1 MAWPQLAWPN
11 RPSKAGCTGWKLHQ
25 MPRALQ
31 HSRPCCVQ
39 CVGREAPSSARP
51 PFLCPA
57 CAGVTGAAKRILPRL
72 GLEFYPQRTRNRYER
87 GGVTAALVDAYRTPQ
102 LVRGWERGL
111 LRFIA
116 ARVAGGGGLAA
127 SLRSR
132 GADDERGGQA
142 AELARVVAEHGIK
155 ARARPP
161 APGSAARLSWG
172 EGGGESVCDR
182 MMCLHAPA

>member
-1 MAWPQLAWPN
+1 V
-11 RPSKAGCTGWKLHQ
+11 PSVRRCD
-25 MPRALQ
+25 
-31 HSRPCCVQ
+31 
-39 CVGREAPSSARP
+39 GRGQPDPATFGYRVLTAAHAR
-51 PFLCPA
+51 
-57 CAGVTGAAKRILPRL
+57 
-72 GLEFYPQRTRNRYER
+72 RYER